1 LEVLE
6 GGFDL
11 VVIEHAT
18 GVETHGTQ
26 ADMPVRQFVVF
37 ETKTAQAQ
45 RTEGGDRRL
54 TTSAI
59 ALLRHRHKHQ
69 RTSFRIKKNPLPS

>member
-11 VVIEHAT
+11 VVVEHAT

-26 ADMPVRQFVVF
+26 ADMPVRQLVML
-37 ETKTAQAQ
+37 ETKTAQA
-45 RTEGGDRRL
+45 
-54 TTSAI
+54 
-59 ALLRHRHKHQ
+59 
-69 RTSFRIKKNPLPS
+69 

>member
-6 GGFDL
+6 GDVDL

-26 ADMPVRQFVVF
+26 ANMPIRQVVMF
-37 ETKTAQAQ
+37 ETKTAQA
-45 RTEGGDRRL
+45 
-54 TTSAI
+54 
-59 ALLRHRHKHQ
+59 
-69 RTSFRIKKNPLPS
+69 